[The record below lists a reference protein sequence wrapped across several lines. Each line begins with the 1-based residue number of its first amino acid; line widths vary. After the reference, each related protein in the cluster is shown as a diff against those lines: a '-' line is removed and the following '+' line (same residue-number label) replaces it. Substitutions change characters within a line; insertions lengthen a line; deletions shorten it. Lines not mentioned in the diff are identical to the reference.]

1 MPLLESLS
9 FVGVDWLSP
18 VSVVASQLCN
28 KSIIRNQIKEILFV
42 DCEFVDLEEE
52 HTNADTIR
60 SCYAPV
66 IQFLLPSQP
75 NQLQVLK
82 FENAAMPKT
91 DIFACKDVNDQLN
104 IDAIKSSL
112 CNLKGLVYE
121 QPARANDIEY
131 LNLYWLLSRDI
142 LSNLISFKQLESI
155 HTHCEQLIPCYL
167 NRNNIPAL
175 AKLN

>member
-9 FVGVDWLSP
+9 FVGVDRLLP
-18 VSVVASQLCN
+18 VSVVVSQLCN
-28 KSIIRNQIKEILFV
+28 KSNIRNQIKKILFV
-42 DCEFVDLEEE
+42 DCEFEDLERLYGV
-52 HTNADTIR
+52 DKIR
-60 SCYAPV
+60 TCYSRM
-66 IQFLLPSQP
+66 IQLLLPPQP
-75 NQLQVLK
+75 NRLEVLK
-82 FENAAMPKT
+82 FENSSMPKT

-121 QPARANDIEY
+121 QPARDRGFT
-131 LNLYWLLSRDI
+131 NLYWLLSRDI